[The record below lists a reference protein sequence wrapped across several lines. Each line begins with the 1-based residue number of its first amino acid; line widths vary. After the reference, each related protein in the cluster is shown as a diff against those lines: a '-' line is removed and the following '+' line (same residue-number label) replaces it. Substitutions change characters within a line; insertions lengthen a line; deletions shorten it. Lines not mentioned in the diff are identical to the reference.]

1 MRNIYLM
8 MLSVALGLSA
18 TAQTKLDPPAMKI
31 AQDYRELKQGLQPV
45 NPDLR
50 MMGDSETMAG
60 TLRTMSAKAP
70 LNDVEVGRR
79 RVGAIL
85 TMAEGYSVAD
95 IPDYV
100 NIQTEITDAMAT
112 VDVAIDDLEKLGA
125 EPAVRRVEIG
135 YPQKVHMW
143 NARPS
148 ANVDAV
154 QTGSGLSKAFTGKG
168 VVVGMFD
175 TGMDPNHVNFTKKG
189 DPSTSRVK
197 AVYVY
202 NTSAGTLSQSLE
214 TPDAIKG
221 FQTDLTNQTHG
232 THVMGMAA
240 GGYNGPGVYMDG
252 TTQVSSD
259 NMPIY
264 GVAYDA
270 DIVMAGGY
278 LYNSSI
284 INGVSKIMDYAEAH
298 NQPAVVNLSLG
309 SLLGAHDGSDG
320 TSQSLAAL
328 GKRGI
333 ICISAGN
340 DADGDYAFTMQGAG
354 AMGSTVAR
362 NTVGMSNYVSGDAT
376 EIWITFSG
384 EEPRGGTPQF
394 AIWDTQTS
402 QIVQTIDL
410 VDTNGSW
417 SGYGNSS
424 SSSGYTRPGGK
435 FADAFTA
442 SSYFRYATTTFD
454 SGRYAIIIEHKLAA
468 GTNSMLK
475 PCLRFIR
482 SKVNNE
488 WESVWGATDGG
499 DNNNHPF
506 FTNYSVAK
514 SYKDGTDTWLKF
526 TSGSNDG
533 SISSMATG
541 DNILAVGAYTT
552 SVTPRDL
559 GGGYYDY
566 GETVNKMCSFS
577 SYGPVVGT
585 FPVEYRPHV
594 SAPGSAIISSV
605 NSYYSGT
612 SYNTSSGVAT
622 VGGKNYYFAPMQGT
636 SMACPFTTGTVAL
649 MLEANP
655 KLTIDDVKDIVKS
668 TSVKTSD
675 YNAGSSSYKNQ
686 WGAGQLE
693 ALEGVKAAMVKAAA
707 IENVWADDS
716 KRLVVTQNG
725 DLIDV
730 FVAGENSM
738 TATLYGIDG
747 SRVAQQ
753 RVTGD
758 QMQLTTGHLRAGVY
772 VLTVEGSKGRFSQKV
787 LVK

>member
-1 MRNIYLM
+1 MRKIYLL
-8 MLSVALGLSA
+8 MLSVALGA
-18 TAQTKLDPPAMKI
+18 TAMAQTKLDPPAMKI

-70 LNDVEVGRR
+70 LNDVEVGQR

-100 NIQTEITDAMAT
+100 SVQTEITDAMAT

-189 DPSTSRVK
+189 DTSTSRVK

-240 GGYNGPGVYMDG
+240 GGYNGPGVYKNLS
-252 TTQVSSD
+252 TTVTTD
-259 NMPIY
+259 NMPTY

-309 SLLGAHDGSDG
+309 SILGAHDGSDG

-340 DADGDYAFTMQGAG
+340 DADGNVAFAMQGG
-354 AMGSTVAR
+354 RQSGLR
-362 NTVGMSNYVSGDAT
+362 NTVGLSNYVSGDPV
-376 EIWITFSG
+376 EMWITFSG
-384 EEPRGGTPQF
+384 SVPQGGTPQF
-394 AIWDTQTS
+394 ILYNVSTNKVEYS
-402 QIVQTIDL
+402 VDL
-410 VDTNGSW
+410 EATNGYYKGFGG
-417 SGYGNSS
+417 SG
-424 SSSGYTRPGGK
+424 SSSGYTKPTI
-435 FADAFTA
+435 FDTAFTTT
-442 SSYFRYATTTFD
+442 SYFRYATTTIS
-454 SGRYAIIIEHKLAA
+454 SGKYLLILEHKLAA
-468 GTNSMLK
+468 GTNTMLK
-475 PCLRFIR
+475 PCLRFKR
-482 SKVNNE
+482 SSS
-488 WESVWGATDGG
+488 ESVWGAVDGG
-499 DNNNHPF
+499 A
-506 FTNYSVAK
+506 FTNYSVTSTYTDNGETWAAFT
-514 SYKDGTDTWLKF
+514 DGT
-526 TSGSNDG
+526 NNG

-541 DNILAVGAYTT
+541 DNILSVGAYTT
-552 SVTPRDL
+552 ATNFGLL
-559 GGGYYDY
+559 GNDTGTYTYHQTKG
-566 GETVNKMCSFS
+566 KMCNFS

-594 SAPGSAIISSV
+594 SAPGSVIVSSV
-605 NSYYSGT
+605 SRYYTGT
-612 SYNTSSGVAT
+612 SYNNSVGVAT
-622 VGGKNYYFAPMQGT
+622 IGSDNHYFADMQGT
-636 SMACPFTTGTVAL
+636 SMSCPFTTGTVAL

-655 KLTIDDVKDIVKS
+655 KLTIDDVKDIVNS

-675 YNAGSSSYKNQ
+675 YNAGSSDYKNQ

-693 ALEGVKAAMVKAAA
+693 ALEGVKAALVKAAA

-716 KRLVVTQNG
+716 RRLVVTQNG

-730 FVAGENSM
+730 FVAGESAM

-787 LVK
+787 LLK